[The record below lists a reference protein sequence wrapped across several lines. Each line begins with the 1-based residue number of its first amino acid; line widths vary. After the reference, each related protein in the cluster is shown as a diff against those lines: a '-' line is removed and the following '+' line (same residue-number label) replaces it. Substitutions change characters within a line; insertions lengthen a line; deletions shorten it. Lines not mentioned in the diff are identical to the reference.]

1 MTKEPLRLPDSELE
15 VLQALWQLGQ
25 STAREVREWITKNRG
40 VELAHATVVTL
51 LQRLEEKKYIQ
62 KTGKQV
68 GKAFVYRAV
77 LQPKKAQ
84 AHMFQKY
91 VTRFI
96 GDDPLPIFSQL
107 IESSNLSLDDISQI
121 KKLLQVEEKKA
132 KENPHDELD

>member
-15 VLQALWQLGQ
+15 VLQALWQLGA
-25 STAREVREWITKNRG
+25 STAREVREWINQNRSG
-40 VELAHATVVTL
+40 HLAHATIVTL

-84 AHMFQKY
+84 AHLMKKY

-96 GDDPLPIFSQL
+96 GNDPIPIFSQL
-107 IESSNLSLDDISQI
+107 IESSNLTLDDIAQI
-121 KKLLQVEEKKA
+121 KQLLHEQENKA
-132 KENPHDELD
+132 KENHHDELD